1 MRPARPQRGTR
12 SASSGPARLLAGAG
26 LAALLGGMVAIVIAS
41 GGTGD
46 GPVVSPTATVVA
58 PKPKPT
64 PARPA
69 AVRITVTGVG
79 AYDPDGDRS
88 ENGGD
93 APLATD
99 GNPVTAWKS
108 ERYRSTFR
116 KTGVG
121 LVVDA
126 GRPVKA
132 TRVVVT
138 TETPGYDAE
147 IRVGSSAD
155 GPVRLR
161 RGPED
166 DVAANGVRPQ
176 ATERPLPDGVD
187 HLHADRTRRRR
198 ERDRRHGGRLTVSLT
213 GAIAVAVGLF
223 IGLPALILL
232 AAAAGPIGW
241 IVAAVVLPIAVLA
254 VLLWLGWF
262 RRREDDGPYGGS
274 DTM

>member
-1 MRPARPQRGTR
+1 MRPARPQRDAR
-12 SASSGPARLLAGAG
+12 SASSGPVRLLAGAG
-26 LAALLGGMVAIVIAS
+26 LAALLGGMVAIVVAS
-41 GGTGD
+41 SGTGD

-99 GNPVTAWKS
+99 GSPVTAWKS
-108 ERYRSTFR
+108 ERYRGTFR
-116 KTGVG
+116 KAGVG

-138 TETPGYDAE
+138 TETPGYEAE
-147 IRVGSSAD
+147 IRVGSSAT
-155 GPVRLR
+155 GPFVSVAGPKTTSPRTAFALR
-161 RGPED
+161 PRSGRYLMVWITSMP
-166 DVAANGVRPQ
+166 
-176 ATERPLPDGVD
+176 TERAAAVN
-187 HLHADRTRRRR
+187 
-198 ERDRRHGGRLTVSLT
+198 E
-213 GAIAVAVGLF
+213 IAVT
-223 IGLPALILL
+223 
-232 AAAAGPIGW
+232 AGG
-241 IVAAVVLPIAVLA
+241 
-254 VLLWLGWF
+254 
-262 RRREDDGPYGGS
+262 
-274 DTM
+274 